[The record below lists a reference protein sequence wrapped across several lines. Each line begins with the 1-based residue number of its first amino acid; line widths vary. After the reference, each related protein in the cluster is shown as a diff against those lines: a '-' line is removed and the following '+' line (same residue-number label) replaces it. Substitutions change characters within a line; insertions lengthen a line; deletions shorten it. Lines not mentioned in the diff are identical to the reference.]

1 MSYEPQ
7 DYDQNYGPAGYGA
20 DDAARAKTSVPGT
33 LLILVG
39 IFNLLGALG
48 SFLGA
53 AGFASLTA
61 EQYEQMIKQQP
72 PENQKNLEQS
82 GIGPEQLR
90 NIYVYGFGIGG
101 VVSLV
106 ISLVTIFG
114 GIQMRSLHAYSLCVL
129 AAILTA
135 LPCTSAGGCCLLGEI
150 VGIWALIVL
159 LNGEVRA
166 AFR

>member
-1 MSYEPQ
+1 R
-7 DYDQNYGPAGYGA
+7 GPGEYGA
-20 DDAARAKTSVPGT
+20 DDVARAKTSVPGI
-33 LLILVG
+33 LLIILAILNV
-39 IFNLLGALG
+39 FGALG
-48 SFLGA
+48 SFCAA
-53 AGFASLTA
+53 AGFGSLTPD
-61 EQYEQMIKQQP
+61 QYEQLIKQQG
-72 PENQKNLEQS
+72 PEQQKNLEQS

-101 VVSLV
+101 VLSLLTA
-106 ISLVTIFG
+106 LVTIFG
-114 GIQMRSLHAYSLCVL
+114 GIFMRSLRAYGLCVV
-129 AAILTA
+129 AAILAA